1 MRKNKKI
8 AIIGTLPSTAGIGG
22 VTIHT
27 QRLLDFLNENNFNFK
42 FIDYKKT
49 NLIQLIYHISIH
61 KIAHLH
67 ITNPYAVL
75 LLIIAGKLC
84 LTKTILTLHGN
95 FGRYNKLKNHILK
108 TAIKLTDIPI
118 IINKTSYDLCKTIN
132 NKCLYIPAF
141 IPPINKQP
149 LDTKTATF
157 ITKLKSSNKILCS
170 TNAYNIAYDKYG
182 NDIYGINFL
191 IQEFRSLPDYILI
204 ISDPSGNYSKKYQQ
218 DIPPNVFFIAYPH
231 NYFELLKQIDIFIRY
246 TTTDGDALSVKE
258 ALYLN
263 KKTVCTNVV
272 DRPNMVNLCELYDHN
287 SFIKALTTQKK
298 QTNTTHIKN
307 SATEILKL
315 YNSLI

>member
-42 FIDYKKT
+42 FIDYKKAS
-49 NLIQLIYHISIH
+49 LIQLIYSIATNRIVH
-61 KIAHLH
+61 FH
-67 ITNPYAVL
+67 ITNPYAIL
-75 LLIIAGKLC
+75 LFSLIGKIC
-84 LTKTILTLHGN
+84 FTKTILTLHGN
-95 FGRYNKLKNHILK
+95 FGRYNKVKNTLIKIALKLK
-108 TAIKLTDIPI
+108 DIPI
-118 IINKTSYDLCKTIN
+118 IINKKSFNSCKAIN
-132 NKCLYIPAF
+132 SRCLLIPAF
-141 IPPINKQP
+141 IPPIDSEP
-149 LDTKTATF
+149 LDTETSGLLTE
-157 ITKLKSSNKILCS
+157 LKNSGKILCS
-170 TNAYNIAYDKYG
+170 TNAYNIAYDKHG
-182 NDIYGINFL
+182 KDIYGIDFL
-191 IQEFRSLPDYILI
+191 IHEFRSLPDYILI
-204 ISDPSGNYSKKYQQ
+204 ISDPSGNYKKKY
-218 DIPPNVFFIAYPH
+218 PNVPANVFFIDYPH